1 MVDLCAD
8 KKTLPEESAP
18 SFAEIVGQEELK
30 EALLA
35 TVVNDG
41 LDGLLIRGEKGTGK
55 STTVR
60 ALSEQLPSQS
70 VITGCPYGCP
80 PDVPERQCEDCR
92 ERTDPETTE
101 RSVPLVTLP
110 LGATRERVVGTLS
123 VADALAG
130 DYEFDA
136 GVLARANRGILYIDE
151 VNLLNDHL
159 VDVLLDVAASGV
171 NRVERDGMSLTH
183 PAEFTLI
190 GTMNPEEGDLRP
202 QLRDRFALQATVTA
216 CDDLD
221 QRVTIIN
228 RAIGQTHKEERS
240 ALDTT
245 TVRDRVRTA
254 RDRLR
259 DVSLPRP
266 IAETIAECC
275 RESGVEGHR
284 GDIATAHAAM
294 TFAAL
299 DDRTTVTES
308 DVQRAVSFA
317 LPHRLRSRPFEDA
330 QDIEDV
336 IQEQFDE
343 GTEPEDRETEPSE
356 DSPETDAEA
365 DGTMDSESDGGEPT
379 APSPTKARSDDL
391 SDSDRSADPHEGT
404 DGDRTDEGD
413 EGRTDEGDE
422 ATPIIPGQDRAD
434 IGAANAPDPSVP
446 AVSDEVDSVDGDHV
460 RISPRV
466 DGAGSRVRTRR
477 AASTDRQLDAAASVR
492 AAASRGAQSVASRD
506 LRHSIRQSETAAL
519 VVFVVDASASMR
531 PAMAVAKAT
540 MLELLQDTYQH
551 RDEVAFITFSG
562 EDADVLLPPTD
573 SVALAARHLKELPTG
588 DRTPLPAGLHTAS
601 ELLERADPD
610 ASLVVAVTDGRA
622 NVPRERPVSE
632 TRTAATRLAE
642 TGAHT
647 LIVDAGDGSGLTE
660 TIAET
665 TGGERVPL
673 DALSAERVDT
683 AVSAIE

>member
-1 MVDLCAD
+1 MVELRTD
-8 KKTLPEESAP
+8 KKTLPEGSTL
-18 SFAEIVGQEELK
+18 SFTEIVGQAELK

-35 TVVNDG
+35 TVVSDG

-60 ALSEQLPSQS
+60 ALSDQLPSQS
-70 VITGCPYGCP
+70 VIAGCPYGCP
-80 PDVPERQCEDCR
+80 PDEPKRQCADCR
-92 ERTDPETTE
+92 RRTDPETAE

-130 DYEFDA
+130 EYEFDT

-151 VNLLNDHL
+151 VNLLDDHI
-159 VDVLLDVAASGV
+159 VDVLLDAAASGV
-171 NRVERDGMSLTH
+171 NQVERDGVSVVH

-190 GTMNPEEGDLRP
+190 GTMNPEEGELRP

-216 CDDLD
+216 CEDLD

-228 RAIGQTHKEERS
+228 RAIGQADKDGRS
-240 ALDTT
+240 TLDTA
-245 TVRDRVRTA
+245 TVQDRVRAA
-254 RDRLR
+254 RNRLQ
-259 DVSLPRP
+259 DVSVPRS

-275 RESGVEGHR
+275 RDSGVEGHR

-308 DVQRAVSFA
+308 DVQRAVSLA

-336 IQEQFDE
+336 IHGQFDE
-343 GTEPEDRETEPSE
+343 ESEPDDCGDESSSRGEEPSE
-356 DSPETDAEA
+356 DGPETDGEA
-365 DGTMDSESDGGEPT
+365 DRTTEAESDDREPT
-379 APSPTKARSDDL
+379 APSSTEARSDEP
-391 SDSDRSADPHEGT
+391 SDSDQSAEPQGEAN
-404 DGDRTDEGD
+404 GDRTDD
-413 EGRTDEGDE
+413 GDE
-422 ATPIIPGQDRAD
+422 AAPIIPGQDRAD
-434 IGAANAPDPSVP
+434 IGTGNAPDPSVP
-446 AVSDEVDSVDGDHV
+446 PVSDEIDSVRGDHV
-460 RISPRV
+460 RVPSRINGS
-466 DGAGSRVRTRR
+466 GSRVRTQQ
-477 AASTDRQLDAAASVR
+477 ATPTDRRLDAAASVR

-506 LRHSIRQSETAAL
+506 LRHSVRQSETAAL

-531 PAMAVAKAT
+531 PAMAVAKGT
-540 MLELLQDTYQH
+540 VLGLLQDAYQH
-551 RDEVAFITFSG
+551 RDEVAFIAFSG
-562 EDADVLLPPTD
+562 EQADVLLPPTD

-588 DRTPLPAGLHTAS
+588 DRTPLPAGLRTAG
-601 ELLERADPD
+601 ELLEHADPD
-610 ASLVVAVTDGRA
+610 AGLVVAVTDGRA
-622 NVPRERPVSE
+622 NVPRENPVSE

-647 LIVDAGDGSGLTE
+647 LVVDAGDGSGLTK
-660 TIAET
+660 TVAEM

-673 DALSAERVDT
+673 DALSPERVD
-683 AVSAIE
+683 AAINAIE